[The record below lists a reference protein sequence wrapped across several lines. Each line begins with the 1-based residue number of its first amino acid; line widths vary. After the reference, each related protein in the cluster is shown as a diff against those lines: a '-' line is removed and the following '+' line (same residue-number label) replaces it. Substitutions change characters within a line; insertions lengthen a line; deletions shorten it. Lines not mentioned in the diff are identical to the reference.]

1 MPEKRRTRPPA
12 AREDETARPGSGAAG
27 SAPGATEPESEVAG
41 RAAGGERTAPPRS
54 FTQRDYRILVVDDEV
69 ELRRNLEDLFQ
80 EEGYRVSGAGSGQ
93 EALVL
98 LSSGG
103 FDLVVSDLRMPPPD
117 GLALLREVRRRWPE
131 TAFILLTA
139 YATLDSAREALS
151 EGALDYV
158 QKPYKEFEMVLRV
171 ARAYEECRLRRE
183 RERLSERVAALEEE
197 ASFAH
202 LVARSP
208 AMRDVFALAR
218 KVAATS
224 VTVLLRGESG
234 TGKSAL
240 ARAIHLVSPRRAAP
254 FVKIHCGALPET
266 LLESELFGHEKG
278 AFTGAVR
285 RKDGLCTTA
294 DGGTLFLDEIGDI
307 SPAIQ
312 LKLLQ
317 VLEEKTFLPVGGIE
331 PVRVDIRLIAAT
343 NRPLEEAIAEGRFR
357 EDLFYRINVFPIV
370 VPPLRERP
378 EDIPP
383 LVERFLN
390 LRGLELE
397 SLPRDFREAVR
408 RMPLPGNVRELENL
422 LERALIL
429 GEGRWRAGTGKAAED
444 REPALNCLPEIEI
457 PDEGLS
463 LEKLEKALILKALAK
478 AGGNKSRAAA
488 LLGLTRRT
496 LYSRMERHGIQP

>member
-1 MPEKRRTRPPA
+1 MPEKRSTNP
-12 AREDETARPGSGAAG
+12 SGAEKREG
-27 SAPGATEPESEVAG
+27 VSALPQGFA
-41 RAAGGERTAPPRS
+41 R
-54 FTQRDYRILVVDDEV
+54 RDYRILIVDDEV
-69 ELRRNLEDLFQ
+69 ELRRNLEDLFM
-80 EEGYRVSGAGSGQ
+80 EEGYTVGGAGSGR
-93 EALVL
+93 EALEL
-98 LSSGG
+98 LASSPA
-103 FDLVVSDLRMPPPD
+103 DLVISDVRMPPPD
-117 GLALLREVRRRWPE
+117 GLALLHEVRGRWPH

-139 YATLDSAREALS
+139 YATLDSARAALAD
-151 EGALDYV
+151 GALDYV

-171 ARAYEECRLRRE
+171 ARAFEECRLRRD

-202 LVARSP
+202 LVARS
-208 AMRDVFALAR
+208 AVMREVFALAR
-218 KVAATS
+218 KVAETP

-240 ARAIHLVSPRRAAP
+240 ARAIHLVSPRSAGP

-285 RKDGLCTTA
+285 RKEGLCATA
-294 DGGTLFLDEIGDI
+294 HGGTLFLDEIGDV

-317 VLEEKTFLPVGGIE
+317 ILEEKTFLPLGAVE
-331 PVRVDIRLIAAT
+331 PMRVDVRLIVAT
-343 NRPLEEAIAEGRFR
+343 HRPLEESIAEGRFR

-370 VPPLRERP
+370 VPPLRERR
-378 EDIPP
+378 EDIVP

-390 LRGLELE
+390 LRGLKRD
-397 SLPRDFREAVR
+397 SLPGDFLAGVR
-408 RMPLPGNVRELENL
+408 GLPLPGNVRELENL

-429 GEGRWRAGTGKAAED
+429 GAGRWSGGGVRPAEGSPS
-444 REPALNCLPEIEI
+444 ENSLPDIEI
-457 PDEGLS
+457 PDGGLV
-463 LEKLEKALILKALAK
+463 LEELEKALILKALAK
-478 AGGNKSRAAA
+478 ADGNKSRAAA